1 MRPLYAATS
10 EGHFVD
16 RTIGKLTDLEK
27 GTQVANAVATGIEYL
42 VLAAVFVVPILMLL
56 GGLRSR
62 KAVNILGGV
71 AATAGVV
78 WYRSIGDWD
87 QRQNSILDKWQI
99 PVGDWV
105 EQITVWVDLNMKE
118 TLDVIK
124 WPFHTM
130 LKIVVDDWLLG
141 LSWLTVC
148 VAVLIAGWA
157 FRGLKV
163 GIGSFLGLTICGLL
177 GEEYWKETARTIG
190 FIAVA
195 VILCVMIGIPVGVA
209 CGRMDGVWRVVR
221 PILDAMQ
228 VVHSFVYMLPFV
240 FFFGVGFVSATM
252 VTMVFAL
259 PPLIRLTNLGIRQ
272 VPEDVVEAARA
283 YGASERRVLTDVQL
297 PLARAALMTGINQT
311 LLLAISM
318 LGIAAIMGAGGLGRL
333 LYRAIANQDIA
344 LAGSGGL
351 AFFIVA
357 VVLDRLTQPDDADR
371 GGLFSRI
378 SGAWKNTRTPELL
391 LQKAEEPADLGT
403 DTNDGGLVAAMYEP
417 LGNRERTAVGG
428 AALGSIIALVGI
440 FLPWNSGAGH
450 ISAYARYAD
459 ESLTNQ
465 SFNGLAASGGSW
477 FGVIILLFVIA
488 LAASL
493 YASVFTP
500 GQKSRWLGPDG
511 ATIFSVAALVVAICA
526 ILADPP
532 IAASEFSRSSGVY
545 VTLIGCIL
553 MAASSVLWVW
563 NAPMG
568 ARRPLAS
575 GIRWGRLFGV
585 AFSGLLIVIAGYSG
599 WTFDTRADSVIGP
612 ELQVQ
617 LDDIVMQAEAAE
629 ASGDLALAG
638 SLAAEFTALI
648 AYAQR
653 TGDVIHDGF
662 NDEGAGLGWV
672 ALAIGLLT
680 LLVAVPASGLISTD
694 ERFLYQWCSIVC
706 GLGLGLLVLGIAWV
720 ATIARVAET
729 NLVSG
734 VGALFMMIAGVT
746 SAASVRGTLSEFDR
760 KQVYTEISS

>member
-16 RTIGKLTDLEK
+16 RTVGKLTDLEK
-27 GTQVANAVATGIEYL
+27 GTQVANAVATGIEYF
-42 VLAAVFVVPILMLL
+42 VLAAVFVIPILMLL

-71 AATAGVV
+71 AATAGVI

-87 QRQNSILDKWQI
+87 QRQNTILDKWQI

-130 LKIVVDDWLLG
+130 LKIVVDQWLLS

-148 VAVLIAGWA
+148 IAVLIAGCA

-163 GIGSFLGLTICGLL
+163 GVGSFLGLTICGLL
-177 GEEYWKETARTIG
+177 GEEYWKETARTLG

-209 CGRMDGVWRVVR
+209 CGRMDGVWRIVR
-221 PILDAMQ
+221 PVLDAMQ

-378 SGAWKNTRTPELL
+378 SSAWKNTKTPELL
-391 LQKAEEPADLGT
+391 LQKPEEPADPGIDT
-403 DTNDGGLVAAMYEP
+403 DNGGLVAARYEP
-417 LGNRERTAVGG
+417 LGNRERMAVGG
-428 AALGSIIALVGI
+428 AALGSIIVLVGI

-477 FGVIILLFVIA
+477 FGVMILLFVVA

-511 ATIFSVAALVVAICA
+511 ATIFSVAALVIAICS

-532 IAASEFSRSSGVY
+532 SAASEFSRSSGVY

-553 MAASSVLWVW
+553 MAAASVLWVW
-563 NAPMG
+563 NAPMA

-617 LDDIVMQAEAAE
+617 LDDIVMQAEEAE

-662 NDEGAGLGWV
+662 EDEGAGLGWV
-672 ALAIGLLT
+672 ALAIGLFT
-680 LLVAVPASGLISTD
+680 LLVAVPASGLISRD
-694 ERFLYQWCSIVC
+694 EKFLYQWCSIVC
-706 GLGLGLLVLGIAWV
+706 GLGLGVLVLGIAWV
-720 ATIARVAET
+720 GTIARVAET

-734 VGALFMMIAGVT
+734 VGALFIIFAGVT
-746 SAASVRGTLSEFDR
+746 SAGSVRGTLSEFDR
-760 KQVYTEISS
+760 KQVYEDVSS

>member
-1 MRPLYAATS
+1 MKTLYAATPD
-10 EGHFVD
+10 GHFVD
-16 RTIGKLTDLEK
+16 RTVGKITDLET
-27 GTQVANAVATGIEYL
+27 GDQLADAVASGIEYFAL
-42 VLAAVFVVPILMLL
+42 IAVFAVPLLMLL

-62 KAVNILGGV
+62 KAATIAGG
-71 AATAGVV
+71 AIATVGVV

-87 QRQNSILDKWQI
+87 QRQNTILDKWQI

-105 EQITVWVDLNMKE
+105 EQVTVWVDLNMKE

-130 LKIVVDDWLLG
+130 LKIIVDEWLLG
-141 LSWLTVC
+141 LSWMTICL
-148 VAVLIAGWA
+148 AALFAGWA
-157 FRGLKV
+157 FRGLQV
-163 GIGSFLGLTICGLL
+163 GVGSFLGLTICGLL
-177 GEEYWKETARTIG
+177 GEEYWKETSRTIG

-195 VILCVMIGIPVGVA
+195 VILCVIIGIPIGVA
-209 CGRMDGVWRVVR
+209 CGRVDGVWRVVR
-221 PILDAMQ
+221 PVLDAMQ

-357 VVLDRLTQPDDADR
+357 VVLDRLTQPDDSDG
-371 GGLFSRI
+371 GGLFRRI
-378 SGAWKNTRTPELL
+378 SAAWKNTKTPELL
-391 LQKAEEPADLGT
+391 LPNAQDQDPPDNLKIDDEADQ
-403 DTNDGGLVAAMYEP
+403 VVQYEP
-417 LGNRERTAVGG
+417 LRSGERSGVALAAFG
-428 AALGSIIALVGI
+428 AIVTFLGVL
-440 FLPWNSGAGH
+440 LPWNGGSGH

-465 SFNGLAASGGSW
+465 TFNGLAASGGSW
-477 FGVIILLFVIA
+477 FGILVVICTLA
-488 LAASL
+488 LAGSL
-493 YASVFTP
+493 YATVRSP
-500 GQKSRWLGPDG
+500 GQRNRWLGPDG
-511 ATIFSVAALVVAICA
+511 AVIFSIAALVTAVCSV
-526 ILADPP
+526 LASPP
-532 IAASEFSRSSGVY
+532 SAASEFSRSYGVY

-553 MAASSVLWVW
+553 MAAGSVLWVW
-563 NAPMG
+563 SAPMG
-568 ARRPLAS
+568 ARRPLSS

-585 AFSGLLIVIAGYSG
+585 SFAGLLIVIAGYSG

-612 ELQVQ
+612 ELRVQ
-617 LDDIVMQAEAAE
+617 LDDIVEKAEAAE
-629 ASGDLALAG
+629 AAGDLALAG

-653 TGDVIHDGF
+653 TGDVIYDGYSG
-662 NDEGAGLGWV
+662 EGAGLGWV
-672 ALAIGLLT
+672 ALMFGALT
-680 LLVAVPASGLISTD
+680 LLVAIPASGVISGD
-694 ERFLYQWCSIVC
+694 ENFLYRWCSIVC
-706 GLGLGLLVLGIAWV
+706 GLGLGVLLLGIAWV
-720 ATIARVAET
+720 GTIARVAET

-734 VGALFMMIAGVT
+734 VGALFIVFAGVT
-746 SAASVRGTLSEFDR
+746 SAASVRGTLAEFDR
-760 KQVYTEISS
+760 KQVYT

>member
-1 MRPLYAATS
+1 MRTLFAAS
-10 EGHFVD
+10 ADGHFVD
-16 RTIGKLTDLEK
+16 RTVGKLTDLDT
-27 GTQVANAVATGIEYL
+27 GDQVADAVATGVEYFAL
-42 VLAAVFVVPILMLL
+42 IAVFAIPLLMLL

-62 KAVNILGGV
+62 KAATITGGV
-71 AATAGVV
+71 IATAGVL

-105 EQITVWVDLNMKE
+105 EQVTVWVDLNMKE

-130 LKIVVDDWLLG
+130 LKIIVDEWLLG
-141 LSWLTVC
+141 LSWMTVC
-148 VAVLIAGWA
+148 LAALFAGWA
-157 FRGLKV
+157 FRGLQV
-163 GIGSFLGLTICGLL
+163 GVGSFLGLTICGLL
-177 GEEYWKETARTIG
+177 GEEYWKETSRTIG

-195 VILCVMIGIPVGVA
+195 VILCVIIGIPVGVA
-209 CGRMDGVWRVVR
+209 CGRVDGVWRVVR
-221 PILDAMQ
+221 PVLDAMQ

-357 VVLDRLTQPDDADR
+357 VVLDRLTQPDDSDG
-371 GGLFSRI
+371 GGLFRRI
-378 SGAWKNTRTPELL
+378 SAAWKNTKTPELL
-391 LQKAEEPADLGT
+391 LPNSQDQDPPNKTQIDDEADQEAL
-403 DTNDGGLVAAMYEP
+403 YEP
-417 LGNRERTAVGG
+417 LRSAERSGVTV
-428 AALGSIIALVGI
+428 AALGAIATLLGVL
-440 FLPWNSGAGH
+440 LPWNGGSGH

-465 SFNGLAASGGSW
+465 TFNGLAASGGSW
-477 FGVIILLFVIA
+477 FGILIVICTLA
-488 LAASL
+488 LAGSL
-493 YASVFTP
+493 YATVRSP
-500 GQKSRWLGPDG
+500 GQRNRWLGPDG
-511 ATIFSVAALVVAICA
+511 ATVFSVAALVTAVCA
-526 ILADPP
+526 LLASPP
-532 IAASEFSRSSGVY
+532 SVASEFSRSYGVY
-545 VTLIGCIL
+545 VTLVGCIL
-553 MAASSVLWVW
+553 MAAGSVLWVW

-585 AFSGLLIVIAGYSG
+585 CFAGLLIVIAGYSG

-612 ELQVQ
+612 ELRVQ

-629 ASGDLALAG
+629 AAGDLALAG

-653 TGDVIHDGF
+653 TGDVIHDGYSG
-662 NDEGAGLGWV
+662 EGAGLGWV
-672 ALAIGLLT
+672 ALMIGALT
-680 LLVAVPASGLISTD
+680 LLVAIPASGVMSGD
-694 ERFLYQWCSIVC
+694 EDFLYRWCSIMC
-706 GLGLGLLVLGIAWV
+706 GLGLGLFLLGIAWV
-720 ATIARVAET
+720 GTISRVAET

-734 VGALFMMIAGVT
+734 VGALFILFAGVT
-746 SAASVRGTLSEFDR
+746 NAASARGTLAEFDR
-760 KQVYTEISS
+760 KQVYN

>member
-1 MRPLYAATS
+1 MRTLFAAS
-10 EGHFVD
+10 ADGHFVD
-16 RTIGKLTDLEK
+16 RTVGKLTDLDT
-27 GTQVANAVATGIEYL
+27 GDQVADAVATGVEYFAL
-42 VLAAVFVVPILMLL
+42 IAVFAIPILMLL

-62 KAVNILGGV
+62 KAASITGGV
-71 AATAGVV
+71 IATAGVL

-105 EQITVWVDLNMKE
+105 EQVTVWVDLNMKE

-130 LKIVVDDWLLG
+130 LKIIVDEWLLG
-141 LSWLTVC
+141 LSWMTVC
-148 VAVLIAGWA
+148 LAALFAGWA
-157 FRGLKV
+157 FRGLQV
-163 GIGSFLGLTICGLL
+163 GVGSFLGLTICGLL
-177 GEEYWKETARTIG
+177 GEEYWKETSRTIG

-195 VILCVMIGIPVGVA
+195 VILCVIIGIPVGVA
-209 CGRMDGVWRVVR
+209 CGRIDGVWRIVR
-221 PILDAMQ
+221 PVLDAMQ

-357 VVLDRLTQPDDADR
+357 VVLDRLTQPDDSDG
-371 GGLFSRI
+371 GGLFRRI
-378 SGAWKNTRTPELL
+378 SAAWKNTKTPELL
-391 LQKAEEPADLGT
+391 LPNSQDQDPPNKTQIDDEADQEAL
-403 DTNDGGLVAAMYEP
+403 YEP
-417 LGNRERTAVGG
+417 LRSAERSGVTV
-428 AALGSIIALVGI
+428 AALGAIATLLGVL
-440 FLPWNSGAGH
+440 LPWNGGSGH

-465 SFNGLAASGGSW
+465 TFNGLAASGGSW
-477 FGVIILLFVIA
+477 FGILIVICTLA
-488 LAASL
+488 LAGSL
-493 YASVFTP
+493 YATVRSP
-500 GQKSRWLGPDG
+500 GQRNRWLGPDG
-511 ATIFSVAALVVAICA
+511 ATVFSVAALVTAVCA
-526 ILADPP
+526 LLASPP
-532 IAASEFSRSSGVY
+532 SVASEFSRSYGVY
-545 VTLIGCIL
+545 VTLVGCIL
-553 MAASSVLWVW
+553 MAAGSVLWVW

-585 AFSGLLIVIAGYSG
+585 CFAGLLIVIAGYSG

-612 ELQVQ
+612 ELRVQ

-629 ASGDLALAG
+629 AAGDLALAG

-653 TGDVIHDGF
+653 TGDVIHDGYSG
-662 NDEGAGLGWV
+662 EGAGLGWV
-672 ALAIGLLT
+672 ALMIGALT
-680 LLVAVPASGLISTD
+680 LLVAIPASGVMSGD
-694 ERFLYQWCSIVC
+694 EDFLYRWCSIMC
-706 GLGLGLLVLGIAWV
+706 GLGLGLFLLGIAWV
-720 ATIARVAET
+720 GTISRVAET

-734 VGALFMMIAGVT
+734 VGALFILFAGVT
-746 SAASVRGTLSEFDR
+746 NAASVRGTLAEFDR
-760 KQVYTEISS
+760 KQVYN

>member
-1 MRPLYAATS
+1 MRTLFAAS
-10 EGHFVD
+10 ADGHFVD
-16 RTIGKLTDLEK
+16 RTVGKLTDLDT
-27 GTQVANAVATGIEYL
+27 GDQVADAVATGVEYFAL
-42 VLAAVFVVPILMLL
+42 IAVFAIPILMLL

-62 KAVNILGGV
+62 KAASITGGV
-71 AATAGVV
+71 IATAGVL

-105 EQITVWVDLNMKE
+105 EQVTVWVDLNMKE

-130 LKIVVDDWLLG
+130 LKIIVDEWLLG
-141 LSWLTVC
+141 LSWMTVC
-148 VAVLIAGWA
+148 LAALFAGWA
-157 FRGLKV
+157 FRGLQV
-163 GIGSFLGLTICGLL
+163 GVGSFLGLTICGLL
-177 GEEYWKETARTIG
+177 GEEYWKETSRTIG

-195 VILCVMIGIPVGVA
+195 VILCVIIGIPVGVA
-209 CGRMDGVWRVVR
+209 CGRVDGVWRVVR
-221 PILDAMQ
+221 PVLDAMQ

-357 VVLDRLTQPDDADR
+357 VVLDRLTQPDDSDG
-371 GGLFSRI
+371 GGLFRRI
-378 SGAWKNTRTPELL
+378 SAAWKNTKTPELL
-391 LQKAEEPADLGT
+391 LPNSQDQDPPNKTQTDDEADQEAL
-403 DTNDGGLVAAMYEP
+403 YEP
-417 LGNRERTAVGG
+417 LRSAERSGVTV
-428 AALGSIIALVGI
+428 AALGAIATLLGVL
-440 FLPWNSGAGH
+440 LPWNGGSGH

-465 SFNGLAASGGSW
+465 TFNGLAASGGSW
-477 FGVIILLFVIA
+477 FGILIVICTLA
-488 LAASL
+488 LAGSL
-493 YASVFTP
+493 YATVRSP
-500 GQKSRWLGPDG
+500 GQRNRWLGPDG
-511 ATIFSVAALVVAICA
+511 ATVFSVAALVTAVCA
-526 ILADPP
+526 LLASPP
-532 IAASEFSRSSGVY
+532 SVASEFSRSYGVY
-545 VTLIGCIL
+545 VTLVGCIL
-553 MAASSVLWVW
+553 MAAGSVLWVW

-585 AFSGLLIVIAGYSG
+585 CFAGLLIVIAGYSG

-612 ELQVQ
+612 ELRVQ

-629 ASGDLALAG
+629 AAGDLALAG

-653 TGDVIHDGF
+653 TGDVIHDGYSG
-662 NDEGAGLGWV
+662 EGAGLGWV
-672 ALAIGLLT
+672 ALMIGALT
-680 LLVAVPASGLISTD
+680 LLVAIPASGVMSGD
-694 ERFLYQWCSIVC
+694 EDFLYRWCSIMC
-706 GLGLGLLVLGIAWV
+706 GLGLGLFLLGIAWV
-720 ATIARVAET
+720 GTISRVAET

-734 VGALFMMIAGVT
+734 VGALFILFAGVT
-746 SAASVRGTLSEFDR
+746 NAASARGTLAEFDR
-760 KQVYTEISS
+760 KQVYN

>member
-1 MRPLYAATS
+1 MNLYAEST
-10 EGHFVD
+10 GHFVD
-16 RTIGKLTDLEK
+16 RAVGKVTDLET
-27 GTQVANAVATGIEYL
+27 GDTVANALASAIEFVALIG
-42 VLAAVFVVPILMLL
+42 VFAVPILI
-56 GGLRSR
+56 
-62 KAVNILGGV
+62 ILGSARRRRG
-71 AATAGVV
+71 ATAVGGAAGLVAV
-78 WYRSIGDWD
+78 IWYRSIGDWD
-87 QRQNSILDKWQI
+87 QRQNTVLDRWQI

-130 LKIVVDDWLLG
+130 LGIVVDDWLLG
-141 LSWLTVC
+141 LSWMTVC
-148 VAVLIAGWA
+148 LAALIAGWA
-157 FRGLKV
+157 FRGLQV

-195 VILCVMIGIPVGVA
+195 VILCVIIGIPTGVA
-209 CGRMDGVWRVVR
+209 CGRIDGVWRIVR
-221 PILDAMQ
+221 PVLDAMQ

-357 VVLDRLTQPDDADR
+357 VVLDRLTQPDDADG
-371 GGLFSRI
+371 GGLFRRI
-378 SGAWKNTRTPELL
+378 SAAWKNTKTPELL
-391 LQKAEEPADLGT
+391 LSDSQNEDLTDKLRIDDEADQ
-403 DTNDGGLVAAMYEP
+403 DVEYEP
-417 LGNRERTAVGG
+417 LRSAERSGVAV
-428 AALGSIIALVGI
+428 AALGAVATLLGVL
-440 FLPWNSGAGH
+440 LPWNGGSGH

-465 SFNGLAASGGSW
+465 TFNGLAASGGSW
-477 FGVIILLFVIA
+477 FGILIVFCTLA
-488 LAASL
+488 LAGSL
-493 YASVFTP
+493 YATVRSP
-500 GQKSRWLGPDG
+500 GQRNRWLGPDG
-511 ATIFSVAALVVAICA
+511 ATVFSVAALVTAICS
-526 ILADPP
+526 ILASPP
-532 IAASEFSRSSGVY
+532 SAASEFSRSYGIY

-553 MAASSVLWVW
+553 MAAGSVLWVW

-585 AFSGLLIVIAGYSG
+585 SFAGLLIVIAGYSG

-612 ELQVQ
+612 ELRVQ
-617 LDDIVMQAEAAE
+617 LDDIVAKAEAAE
-629 ASGDLALAG
+629 DAGDLALAG

-653 TGDVIHDGF
+653 TGDVIYDGYT
-662 NDEGAGLGWV
+662 DEGAGLGWV
-672 ALAIGLLT
+672 ALIFG
-680 LLVAVPASGLISTD
+680 LVALAVAIPASGFLSRD
-694 ERFLYQWCSIVC
+694 ELFLYKWCSIIC
-706 GLGLGLLVLGIAWV
+706 GLGLGLFLMSVAW
-720 ATIARVAET
+720 IGSISRVAET
-729 NLVSG
+729 NLVAG
-734 VGALFMMIAGVT
+734 VGALFLLFAGVT
-746 SAASVRGTLSEFDR
+746 VAGSARATLSEFDR
-760 KQVYTEISS
+760 KQVYT

>member
-1 MRPLYAATS
+1 MRTLFAAS
-10 EGHFVD
+10 ADGHFVD
-16 RTIGKLTDLEK
+16 RTVGKLTDLDT
-27 GTQVANAVATGIEYL
+27 GDQVADAVATGVEYFAL
-42 VLAAVFVVPILMLL
+42 IAVFAIPILMLL

-62 KAVNILGGV
+62 KAASITGGV
-71 AATAGVV
+71 IATAGVL

-105 EQITVWVDLNMKE
+105 EQVTVWVDLNMKE

-130 LKIVVDDWLLG
+130 LKIIVDEWLLG
-141 LSWLTVC
+141 LSWMTVC
-148 VAVLIAGWA
+148 LAALFAGWA
-157 FRGLKV
+157 FRGLQV
-163 GIGSFLGLTICGLL
+163 GVGSFLGLTICGLL
-177 GEEYWKETARTIG
+177 GEEYWKETSRTIG

-195 VILCVMIGIPVGVA
+195 VILCVIIGIPVGVA
-209 CGRMDGVWRVVR
+209 CGRVDGVWRVVR
-221 PILDAMQ
+221 PVLDAMQ

-357 VVLDRLTQPDDADR
+357 VVLDRLTQPDDSDG
-371 GGLFSRI
+371 GGLFRRI
-378 SGAWKNTRTPELL
+378 SAAWKNTKTPELL
-391 LQKAEEPADLGT
+391 LPNSQDQDPPNKTQIDDEADQEAL
-403 DTNDGGLVAAMYEP
+403 YEP
-417 LGNRERTAVGG
+417 LRSAERSGVTV
-428 AALGSIIALVGI
+428 AALGAIATLLGVL
-440 FLPWNSGAGH
+440 LPWNGGSGH

-465 SFNGLAASGGSW
+465 TFNGLAASGGSW
-477 FGVIILLFVIA
+477 FGILIVICTLA
-488 LAASL
+488 LAGSL
-493 YASVFTP
+493 YATVRSP
-500 GQKSRWLGPDG
+500 GQRNRWLGPDG
-511 ATIFSVAALVVAICA
+511 ATVFSVAALVTAVCA
-526 ILADPP
+526 LLASPP
-532 IAASEFSRSSGVY
+532 SVASEFSRSYGVY
-545 VTLIGCIL
+545 VTLVGCIL
-553 MAASSVLWVW
+553 MAAGSVLWVW

-585 AFSGLLIVIAGYSG
+585 CFAGLLIVIAGYSG

-612 ELQVQ
+612 ELRVQ

-629 ASGDLALAG
+629 AAGDLALAG

-653 TGDVIHDGF
+653 TGDVIHDGYSG
-662 NDEGAGLGWV
+662 EGAGLGWV
-672 ALAIGLLT
+672 ALMIGALT
-680 LLVAVPASGLISTD
+680 LLVAIPASGVMSGD
-694 ERFLYQWCSIVC
+694 EDFLYRWCSIMC
-706 GLGLGLLVLGIAWV
+706 GLGLGLFLLGIAWV
-720 ATIARVAET
+720 GTISRVAET

-734 VGALFMMIAGVT
+734 VGALFILFAGVT
-746 SAASVRGTLSEFDR
+746 NAASARGTLAEFDR
-760 KQVYTEISS
+760 KQVYN